1 MVLSDR
7 LWGLLWSLFGLAV
20 FWRAQ
25 SFPVLPGQA
34 YGSALMPG
42 IVGAGLFLCG
52 LALIAADLRRRPRP
66 PLVRLSAEA
75 RSRARLIDAGAIL
88 AALVAF
94 ILLAGRLGFLITA
107 TAVIGGLVWR
117 FRGRA
122 PFLAFGLALAA
133 VLVVDWLFRVLLLVP
148 LPLGPLPYLPW

>member
-1 MVLSDR
+1 MILSDR
-7 LWGLLWSLFGLAV
+7 LWGFLWSLFGLAV

-25 SFPVLPGQA
+25 SFPILPGQA

-52 LALIAADLRRRPRP
+52 LALIVGDLRRRPRP
-66 PLVRLSAEA
+66 PLVVLSEGA
-75 RSRARLIDAGAIL
+75 RDRARLLDAAAVVAGL
-88 AALVAF
+88 AAF
-94 ILLAGRLGFLITA
+94 ILLADRLGFLITA
-107 TAVIGGLVWR
+107 TAIVGGLIWR
-117 FRGRA
+117 FRGRGVL
-122 PFLAFGLALAA
+122 LAFGLALLA

>member
-1 MVLSDR
+1 MILSDR
-7 LWGLLWSLFGLAV
+7 LWGFLWSLFGLAV

-25 SFPVLPGQA
+25 SFPILPGQA

-52 LALIAADLRRRPRP
+52 LALIVGDLRRRPRP
-66 PLVRLSAEA
+66 PLVVLSEGA
-75 RSRARLIDAGAIL
+75 RDRARLLDA
-88 AALVAF
+88 AAVVAGLTTF
-94 ILLAGRLGFLITA
+94 ILLADRLGFLITA
-107 TAVIGGLVWR
+107 TAIVGGLIWR
-117 FRGRA
+117 FRGHGV
-122 PFLAFGLALAA
+122 PLAFGLALLA